1 MKYLLSVLWCLQAAA
16 SANAT
21 NIQEGVELVKGV
33 EAVVHEA
40 AFLTDVNNATKTT
53 TNNISF
59 RFF

>member
-1 MKYLLSVLWCLQAAA
+1 MKYLLSVLWCLQAAL

-40 AFLTDVNNATKTT
+40 VFLTDVNNATKTT